1 MFCGN
6 ISGNMKSKIVHLI
19 TLFVFFQIE
28 FAKPILADTIP
39 ISIDEVNINA
49 TRENFYSTSN
59 YNYKVDS
66 FQTHFYG
73 QNSIA
78 DILQNFTPVQ
88 INSYGLGGI
97 STISLRGTADD
108 QTSVFWNG
116 LRINSLTLGTID
128 ISLIPI
134 NAASSIQVVTNASSA
149 VLGSGNFGG
158 AILLNNNPVFKKKI
172 DIGVR
177 QDFSS
182 FKNYRTNFSLNIG
195 NENIQFS
202 SSSFYQTIKNNFPFQ
217 DKYKFN
223 NPTVLNENNE
233 TKQWTTINQF
243 NFKLKKNQQLDVG
256 NFTLYKHHNI
266 PANMGS
272 YGKSQKYQN
281 DFTTKIFVKYQKVF
295 KQSQFYFRSGYVY
308 DYILYNDS
316 INKIYAPYYTHQSQ
330 NSANYRHFF
339 KHQIVLDAGVDYNVE
354 IAKVEEYNSNII
366 RQRGAV
372 FLGSK
377 YTFKNLV
384 FNATMRQEILKS
396 KYIRPQF
403 GITISYAD
411 NKNIFSTTLSYADKF
426 RLPDF
431 NDLYWQ
437 PGGNKDLL
445 PEDGF
450 TVEYNFALQPIKKTS
465 KYQLTFS
472 NSVYYSIINN
482 NIVWSPI
489 VSGLYSPQNIKKTRH
504 YGIESKFENTIS
516 FNQTNAL
523 KFSVNYN
530 YNHSSILKD
539 ATNEELNGNFI
550 RYKPQHTIK
559 SYLIFEDK
567 YFNLG
572 FNYLYVGQRFSDDE
586 NVNVFQLK
594 PYSLVDL
601 FIAYKGNFKNAHAEF
616 GFKINNLF
624 NTQYESL
631 RSYAQPFRNYNITII
646 LNYKSILK

>member
-1 MFCGN
+1 
-6 ISGNMKSKIVHLI
+6 MKSKSFYLI

-28 FAKPILADTIP
+28 FAATFADTIP
-39 ISIDEVNINA
+39 ITIPEVLIQSS
-49 TRENFYSTSN
+49 RENYYSTSN
-59 YNYKVDS
+59 YNYKIDS

-73 QNSIA
+73 QNSIV
-78 DILQNFTPVQ
+78 DILQNFTPIQ
-88 INSYGLGGI
+88 LNTYGAGGI
-97 STISLRGTADD
+97 ATISLRGTADD

-116 LRINSLTLGTID
+116 LKINSLTLGTID

-172 DIGVR
+172 DISIR
-177 QDFSS
+177 QDIAS

-195 NENIQFS
+195 NEKIQFS
-202 SSSFYQTIKNNFPFQ
+202 SSSFYQTAKNNFPFQ
-217 DKYKFN
+217 DKYKFD

-233 TKQWTTINQF
+233 LKQWASINQLDIKF
-243 NFKLKKNQQLDVG
+243 KKNQQLAIG

-272 YGKSQKYQN
+272 YGSSQKYQN
-281 DFTTKIFVKYQKVF
+281 DFTTKVFIKYQKVF

-316 INKIYAPYYTHQSQ
+316 ISKIYAPYYTHQSQ

-339 KHQIVLDAGVDYNVE
+339 KHQIVLDAGLDYNIE
-354 IAKVEEYNSNII
+354 FAKVEEYVSKIV
-366 RQRGAV
+366 RQRGAT
-372 FLGSK
+372 FIGAK
-377 YTFKNLV
+377 YSIKQFS
-384 FNATMRQEILKS
+384 FNATMRQEILKT

-403 GITISYAD
+403 GINISYAD
-411 NKNIFSTTLSYADKF
+411 QKNIFSTTLSYADKF

-431 NDLYWQ
+431 NDLYWKV
-437 PGGNKDLL
+437 GGNKNLL
-445 PEDGF
+445 PENGF
-450 TVEYNFALQPIKKTS
+450 TVEYSFALQPIKKTS
-465 KYQLTFS
+465 IYQLVWS

-504 YGIESKFENTIS
+504 YGIESTLGNTIS
-516 FNQTNAL
+516 WNKTNAL

-530 YNHSSILKD
+530 YNHSTIVKD
-539 ATNEELNGNFI
+539 ESNEDLNGNFI
-550 RYKPQHTIK
+550 RYKPLHTIK
-559 SYLIFEDK
+559 SYFVFEDK

-572 FNYLYVGQRFSDDE
+572 FNYLYVAQRFSDDE
-586 NVNVFQLK
+586 NIKVFQLK

-601 FIAYKGNFKNAHAEF
+601 FIAFKGNFKNVNAEF

-624 NTQYESL
+624 NTSYESL
-631 RSYAQPFRNYNITII
+631 RSYAQPTRNYNISII